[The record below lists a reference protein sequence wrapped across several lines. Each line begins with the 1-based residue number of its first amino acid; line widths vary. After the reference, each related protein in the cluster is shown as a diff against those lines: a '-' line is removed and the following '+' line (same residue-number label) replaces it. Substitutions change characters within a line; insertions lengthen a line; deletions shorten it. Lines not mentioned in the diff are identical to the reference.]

1 MFSKEI
7 GEIAHDSS
15 VVLAT
20 IGFNDQFHKA
30 RPFGSLDDNM
40 EMP

>member
-1 MFSKEI
+1 MFSKEVSKI
-7 GEIAHDSS
+7 TRDSS

-20 IGFNDQFHKA
+20 IGFNEPFHKA
-30 RPFGSLDDNM
+30 RPFGNLDDNM